1 MKDVFLHVVSEKP
14 FPSIPA
20 PKLINGRPVVFFRTY
35 VGAAVSACKLGLI
48 SESAMMRVVAAAEQ
62 SLDSV
67 ARTSDKWQDLY
78 KDVSEAYFVLES
90 K

>member
-1 MKDVFLHVVSEKP
+1 M
-14 FPSIPA
+14 
-20 PKLINGRPVVFFRTY
+20 
-35 VGAAVSACKLGLI
+35 I

-62 SLDSV
+62 SLESV

-78 KDVSEAYFVLES
+78 KDIAETLEILDS